1 MTTERLI
8 EEYFERPADAATFS
22 LYGPT
27 KKALLDSVELQP
39 HQQRVVK
46 KVRKQLDETGKSRLL
61 LVHGLGSGKT
71 LSSIAGSE
79 QAGVPYTA
87 AVPASLREN
96 YRKDLEKFSPDSPAA
111 VISHEALAK
120 GQVPNPESLVI
131 DECMPAGTLID
142 GKPIEQ
148 YRPGDSVRSLNHETG
163 EIENKSVLWVA
174 SRETDEILLVQLRD
188 GGRIVC
194 TANHPIFTG
203 RGYVFAKDLTEQDEI
218 FRFNLPT
225 GRIECVNANK
235 HRELS
240 DLREGVHYASLPVS
254 RTTEALLDHLPKGGL
269 GCRHEEGQRR
279 VSAADQTAYEDRQ
292 PYVRSSLSEEGVRCT
307 QGERTQTTGAGRQ
320 WARADRTRDDDGG
333 CPGLG
338 ADNYSDRAL
347 SGREWLS
354 YALQGR
360 RWLSSFKDSG
370 GDRWPVAQY
379 DFSPRTGR
387 EENGIPNVVGVA
399 CVSVYQSSG
408 NGEFERLCPDGV
420 VFDIEVQ
427 DNHNF
432 FVDGYL
438 VHNSQRL
445 RNPES
450 QRGGALLDRA
460 QNLKSLLLLS
470 GTPIVNDPKDLAT
483 YISALTDKQITPQ
496 EFSDRYV
503 RRTTYRPGLL
513 RRILGARTLQPGVQN
528 EDELVDLLKGKVDF
542 HESTKS
548 PARVD
553 RQDVFVNMSPTQ
565 SEIYRGMYKK
575 LPALTRWKLESQYD
589 LSPNELQRMRS
600 FMTGPR
606 QVGLSEYGVVGADR
620 LSPLKAFDR
629 SPKLQEA
636 FKRLQSTLKTNPDAK
651 SLIFSN
657 FIGSGL
663 TPYLAGL
670 QRANIPAAVFSGAM
684 NDQQRKQVV
693 EDYNAGKIK
702 ALLLGPSGTEGL
714 STKGTRLVQRL
725 DPHWNEAR
733 SRQSD
738 GRALRYDSHL
748 HLSPEDRQ
756 VMIERYFSRPMSRGV
771 LGLYGQRPMQGADD
785 YLTALAD
792 KKEKLNSQF
801 MQTLQR
807 AAEAE

>member
-1 MTTERLI
+1 MTTEQLI
-8 EEYFERPADAATFS
+8 EGHFERPADAATFS

-120 GQVPNPESLVI
+120 GQVPNSESLVV
-131 DECMPAGTLID
+131 DE
-142 GKPIEQ
+142 
-148 YRPGDSVRSLNHETG
+148 V
-163 EIENKSVLWVA
+163 
-174 SRETDEILLVQLRD
+174 
-188 GGRIVC
+188 
-194 TANHPIFTG
+194 
-203 RGYVFAKDLTEQDEI
+203 
-218 FRFNLPT
+218 
-225 GRIECVNANK
+225 
-235 HRELS
+235 
-240 DLREGVHYASLPVS
+240 
-254 RTTEALLDHLPKGGL
+254 
-269 GCRHEEGQRR
+269 
-279 VSAADQTAYEDRQ
+279 
-292 PYVRSSLSEEGVRCT
+292 
-307 QGERTQTTGAGRQ
+307 
-320 WARADRTRDDDGG
+320 
-333 CPGLG
+333 
-338 ADNYSDRAL
+338 
-347 SGREWLS
+347 
-354 YALQGR
+354 
-360 RWLSSFKDSG
+360 
-370 GDRWPVAQY
+370 
-379 DFSPRTGR
+379 
-387 EENGIPNVVGVA
+387 
-399 CVSVYQSSG
+399 
-408 NGEFERLCPDGV
+408 
-420 VFDIEVQ
+420 
-427 DNHNF
+427 
-432 FVDGYL
+432 
-438 VHNSQRL
+438 QRL

-513 RRILGARTLQPGVQN
+513 RRIFGARTLQPGVQN

-548 PARVD
+548 PAQVD

-606 QVGLSEYGVVGADR
+606 QVGLSEYGVVGAGR